1 MEVYEAI
8 KKRRSIREYETREVE
23 REKLKRVLNAAR
35 LAPSAKNIQPWRV
48 IVVEDKGLREELAK
62 AAYGQKYL
70 SQAPYV
76 IVICV
81 NEKECY
87 QEHGD
92 YMTSFAVDGAIF
104 TDHLT
109 LAACAEGLGTCWIAK
124 FNERKIKEL
133 LKVPEPYRI
142 VVMTP
147 LGYPAEEGRDK
158 GRKALSEILYK
169 DIWENKEKWW
179 E

>member
-1 MEVYEAI
+1 MQLYEVI
-8 KKRRSIREYETREVE
+8 RKRRSIREYETREVKN
-23 REKLKRVLNAAR
+23 EKLEKVLNAAR
-35 LAPSAKNIQPWRV
+35 LAPSAKNIQPWKV
-48 IVVEDKGLREELAK
+48 IVVEDEGLREELAE
-62 AAYGQKYL
+62 AAYGQEHL

-124 FNERKIKEL
+124 FNERKVKEL
-133 LKVPEPYRI
+133 LNVPDTYRV

-158 GRKALSEILYK
+158 GRKALYEILYK
-169 DIWENKEKWW
+169 NSWGKEY
-179 E
+179 